1 MVRVFGHHISLRA
14 VLFAIVEI
22 AAFITFFNISRALA
36 LYLVEGNYQGEIIGQ
51 TFLLPLFCVI
61 AFATASAC
69 GLYNREIRSDPNRI
83 VMRLATVAVLMY
95 FLMAASISLAEVFLV
110 EGIDLKLYYAITL
123 AAAVGFFFT
132 SLLFRHNAFAYN
144 FNGTSLEQ
152 RILVIGVDEC
162 AAKIEYLNGTSR
174 SPYQAVGFVPIGGEE
189 KSRRLSSYKILPGR
203 LLEDPRALIEQ
214 ARYLRADEIVVPSRE
229 RTGLP
234 VESLMECKLAGLT
247 ITEFSSFWERQT
259 GQIDLDAVSPSWLI
273 FSEGFRTSW
282 ARTITKRAFDV
293 IVALLVLILTLPITL
308 LASIVI
314 RIDSPGSI
322 FYRQVRVGADG
333 HPFSILKFRSM
344 RSDAEKD
351 GVARWAQSNDSR
363 VTRVGKFLRRSR
375 IDEIPQIINVLIGDM
390 SFVGPR
396 PERPVFVDNLKQKIP
411 YYDVRHRVKPG
422 ITGWAQINYPYGA
435 SDEDAKAKLAYDLYY
450 VKNSN
455 LFLDAVVLFQTAR
468 VVLWQEG
475 AR

>member
-1 MVRVFGHHISLRA
+1 
-14 VLFAIVEI
+14 
-22 AAFITFFNISRALA
+22 
-36 LYLVEGNYQGEIIGQ
+36 
-51 TFLLPLFCVI
+51 
-61 AFATASAC
+61 
-69 GLYNREIRSDPNRI
+69 
-83 VMRLATVAVLMY
+83 MRLATVAVLMY

-273 FSEGFRTSW
+273 FSE
-282 ARTITKRAFDV
+282 
-293 IVALLVLILTLPITL
+293 
-308 LASIVI
+308 
-314 RIDSPGSI
+314 
-322 FYRQVRVGADG
+322 
-333 HPFSILKFRSM
+333 
-344 RSDAEKD
+344 
-351 GVARWAQSNDSR
+351 
-363 VTRVGKFLRRSR
+363 
-375 IDEIPQIINVLIGDM
+375 
-390 SFVGPR
+390 
-396 PERPVFVDNLKQKIP
+396 
-411 YYDVRHRVKPG
+411 
-422 ITGWAQINYPYGA
+422 
-435 SDEDAKAKLAYDLYY
+435 
-450 VKNSN
+450 
-455 LFLDAVVLFQTAR
+455 
-468 VVLWQEG
+468 
-475 AR
+475 